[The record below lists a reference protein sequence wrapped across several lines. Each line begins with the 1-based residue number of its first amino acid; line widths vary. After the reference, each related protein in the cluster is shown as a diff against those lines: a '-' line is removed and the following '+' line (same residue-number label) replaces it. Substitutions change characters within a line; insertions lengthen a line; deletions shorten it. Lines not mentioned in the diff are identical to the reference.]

1 MGKLQNSYLIELED
15 DAWSMD
21 KEEFVQKHGVWNED
35 FYNEVTKKREEEFN
49 LVEMQQALFR
59 FIEGGKKL

>member
-1 MGKLQNSYLIELED
+1 MGRVKNWVQDIED

-21 KEEFVQKHGVWNED
+21 REEFVEKHGPWFD
-35 FYNEVTKKREEEFN
+35 DIYNEIAEKREEEFN

-59 FIEGGKKL
+59 FIEGGKAL